1 VRKKGVGRMKGG
13 GFALVGV
20 ALALSLV
27 GPGMAQGAAA
37 RLGYVDVQKVLLRSA
52 AGIAARDELEKE
64 KAGMQKQVDA
74 RRDEVE
80 KLRDELAKKGLL
92 LSSEARKEKDE
103 TIERKIR
110 DLRRLAEDLEKEL
123 QRKEQAMTQKLLQEI
138 GGVVERY
145 GKEKAYLVIFEKRG
159 AGVIYG
165 DGEADVTEDVI
176 RLYDQERAKKK

>member
-1 VRKKGVGRMKGG
+1 MKGR

-20 ALALSLV
+20 VLGLSFAV
-27 GPGMAQGAAA
+27 AATAHAAAA

-64 KAGMQKQVDA
+64 KAVMQKQVDA
-74 RRDEVE
+74 RRTDVE
-80 KLRDELAKKGLL
+80 KLRDELTKKGLL
-92 LSSEARKEKDE
+92 LSPEARKEKEE

-165 DGEADVTEDVI
+165 DGEADVTEEI
-176 RLYDQERAKKK
+176 IKLYDQERAKKK

>member
-1 VRKKGVGRMKGG
+1 MKGS
-13 GFALVGV
+13 GFTLVS
-20 ALALSLV
+20 LALGLGV
-27 GPGMAQGAAA
+27 VAAGMAHAAA
-37 RLGYVDVQKVLLRSA
+37 DRLGYVDVQKVLVRSG

-74 RRDEVE
+74 RRDEME
-80 KLRDELAKKGLL
+80 KLRDELTKKGLL
-92 LSSEARKEKDE
+92 LSPDARKEKEE

-123 QRKEQAMTQKLLQEI
+123 QRKEQAMTQRLLQEI

-165 DGEADVTEDVI
+165 DGEADVTEDI
-176 RLYDQERAKKK
+176 IKLYDQERTKKK